1 MPIDAIR
8 SVSEHLDL
16 LIRSV
21 SPQRLIYEM
30 SVGDKAFYFKHF
42 KGFRPDKVGRGK
54 IKKIAQKEILDR
66 DPGHELLA
74 NLLIVHWNE
83 QNGSLYQ
90 DMVEH
95 VKTINEDVEAIEA
108 IEDDKAVQIIE
119 DLLKRHDKAEIYL
132 CVRLNEVRFNQEV
145 IDAHLK

>member
-21 SPQRLIYEM
+21 SPQRLIYEIN
-30 SVGDKAFYFKHF
+30 VGDKAFYFKHF
-42 KGFRPDKVGRGK
+42 KGFRPEKVGRGR
-54 IKKIAQKEILDR
+54 IKKIAQKEILNS

-83 QNGSLYQ
+83 RNASLYQ

-95 VKTINEDVEAIEA
+95 VKTINDDVEAIEA
-108 IEDDKAVQIIE
+108 IEDDKAIQIID
-119 DLLKRHDKAEIYL
+119 DLVKRHPKEEVYL
-132 CVRLNEVRFNQEV
+132 CVCLNEVRFSQEI
-145 IDAHLK
+145 IDSHLK

>member
-30 SVGDKAFYFKHF
+30 SVGDKGFYFKHF
-42 KGFRPDKVGRGK
+42 KGFRPDKVGRGR
-54 IKKIAQKEILDR
+54 IKKIAQKEILDT

-83 QNGSLYQ
+83 RNGSLYQ

-108 IEDDKAVQIIE
+108 IEDDKAIQIID
-119 DLLKRHDKAEIYL
+119 DLLKHHDKAEIYL
-132 CVRLNEVRFNQEV
+132 CVCLNEVRFSQEI
-145 IDAHLK
+145 IDTHLK